1 MGAAVSAVLALPRL
15 SSGWR
20 HALPALGLV
29 LVAALAIYRDTFA
42 SMVAIWARSDT
53 FAHAFLV
60 PPIALWLVWRR
71 REALRAAVPMP
82 QPWLLVPVALL
93 AVLWFVGELAGANA
107 LTQFCGVLGAV
118 IAVPA
123 VLGLAVARVI
133 AFPLAFLLFMVPTG
147 EFVLPTLMQWTA
159 DVTVA
164 SLRAFGIPVYREGLT
179 FVIPS
184 GTWSVV
190 EACSGVRYLIASF
203 MVGTLFAYLHYRS
216 TRRRIVFALFSLVVP
231 IIANWARAVIIVLLG
246 HLSNNRIAAGVD
258 HLIYGWIFF
267 GIVISLMF
275 VVGSRWSE
283 APAPDAEPARG
294 MFTAA
299 GTTSQPLLW
308 GTALAIVL
316 IWLAPQAVQGGR
328 GAPVPLAAPMA
339 LPMLAAAPERGGD
352 AGPAYLPVFEG
363 ATAEA
368 SRTFA
373 DAAGPI
379 TVHVAYYRQQ
389 AAGRKLVSSQN
400 VLVSTSDKVW
410 RSVAAGERELQV
422 GGQRVVVRTAELR
435 SGAVGQNGAGLPRHV
450 RSVYWA
456 DGRLTSSDVAAAL
469 YAVRGELAGRGDDA
483 AAITF
488 SLAGAEPEAAAAALD
503 AFVVR
508 QLPAISHWL
517 DGLRARR

>member
-1 MGAAVSAVLALPRL
+1 
-15 SSGWR
+15 
-20 HALPALGLV
+20 
-29 LVAALAIYRDTFA
+29 
-42 SMVAIWARSDT
+42 
-53 FAHAFLV
+53 
-60 PPIALWLVWRR
+60 
-71 REALRAAVPMP
+71 
-82 QPWLLVPVALL
+82 
-93 AVLWFVGELAGANA
+93 
-107 LTQFCGVLGAV
+107 
-118 IAVPA
+118 
-123 VLGLAVARVI
+123 
-133 AFPLAFLLFMVPTG
+133 
-147 EFVLPTLMQWTA
+147 
-159 DVTVA
+159 
-164 SLRAFGIPVYREGLT
+164 
-179 FVIPS
+179 
-184 GTWSVV
+184 
-190 EACSGVRYLIASF
+190 
-203 MVGTLFAYLHYRS
+203 
-216 TRRRIVFALFSLVVP
+216 
-231 IIANWARAVIIVLLG
+231 
-246 HLSNNRIAAGVD
+246 
-258 HLIYGWIFF
+258 
-267 GIVISLMF
+267 
-275 VVGSRWSE
+275 
-283 APAPDAEPARG
+283 
-294 MFTAA
+294 
-299 GTTSQPLLW
+299 
-308 GTALAIVL
+308 
-316 IWLAPQAVQGGR
+316 
-328 GAPVPLAAPMA
+328 MA